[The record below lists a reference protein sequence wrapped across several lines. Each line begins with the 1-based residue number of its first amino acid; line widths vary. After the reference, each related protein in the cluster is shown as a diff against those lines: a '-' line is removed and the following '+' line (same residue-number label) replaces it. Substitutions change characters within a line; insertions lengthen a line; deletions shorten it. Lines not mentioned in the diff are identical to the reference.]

1 MKDPL
6 SSWQYLL
13 SRIKQFKEITND
25 TTRCQTM
32 LDTGAESLLVVEKK
46 AKIKF
51 LLRKGELMEEE
62 LTMTRNEAYVYF
74 YASYCYKIHQI

>member
-13 SRIKQFKEITND
+13 SRIIQFKKITND

-62 LTMTRNEAYVYF
+62 LTEQSDISSQYVEHM
-74 YASYCYKIHQI
+74 SLSLTG

>member
-62 LTMTRNEAYVYF
+62 LTEQSDISSQYVEHM
-74 YASYCYKIHQI
+74 SLSLTG

>member
-1 MKDPL
+1 
-6 SSWQYLL
+6 
-13 SRIKQFKEITND
+13 
-25 TTRCQTM
+25 M

-62 LTMTRNEAYVYF
+62 LTEQSDISSQYVEHM
-74 YASYCYKIHQI
+74 SLSLTG

>member
-6 SSWQYLL
+6 SSWKYLL

-62 LTMTRNEAYVYF
+62 LTEQSDISSQYVEHM
-74 YASYCYKIHQI
+74 SLSLTG

>member
-6 SSWQYLL
+6 SSWQYFV

-62 LTMTRNEAYVYF
+62 LTEQSDISSQYVEHM
-74 YASYCYKIHQI
+74 SLSLTG